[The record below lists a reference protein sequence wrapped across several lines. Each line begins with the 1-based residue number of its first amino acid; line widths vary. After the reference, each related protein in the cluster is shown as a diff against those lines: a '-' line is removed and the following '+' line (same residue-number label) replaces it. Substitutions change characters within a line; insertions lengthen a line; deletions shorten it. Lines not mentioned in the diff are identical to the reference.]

1 MGGYLHA
8 ARNVLAVQ
16 RFFTES
22 IPARRLFFTMV
33 APRLILSI
41 EKSSD
46 VAQGLAAYSAAI
58 WCRQSAERRDA
69 RKLVSS
75 CFFKGRRFGRALLM
89 TFFLFGFVVPESSAT
104 SIYTPRVKI
113 AEGVN
118 LSNPHRTAI
127 GIACS
132 EQRLHPGMSM
142 TELGLAAASANN
154 GTYVESITAKV
165 ESKKRAMIVISYK
178 EIGSVVRR
186 GDIVVYFATCGPNG
200 TSWKISGTL
209 PRKYWPK
216 Q

>member
-1 MGGYLHA
+1 M
-8 ARNVLAVQ
+8 
-16 RFFTES
+16 
-22 IPARRLFFTMV
+22 
-33 APRLILSI
+33 
-41 EKSSD
+41 KSSIGKFPD
-46 VAQGLAAYSAAI
+46 VVQQRVSCSTAT
-58 WCRQSAERRDA
+58 WCRHDAEGGVV

-75 CFFKGRRFGRALLM
+75 PFLRGARFGRVLLM
-89 TFFLFGFVVPESSAT
+89 TVLLFGFGVSESSAL

-113 AEGVN
+113 QEGVN

-132 EQRLHPGMSM
+132 EQTIRPGMPM
-142 TELGLAAASANN
+142 TDLGLASPYEYE

-165 ESKKRAMIVISYK
+165 ESKKRAMVVISYK

-186 GDIVVYFATCGPNG
+186 GDIVVYFATCRPNG
-200 TSWKISGTL
+200 ISWEISGTL